1 MANKFSQ
8 FTIRINEQLNQKAT
22 DKADSLGVSRA
33 EVMRRALSAFC
44 NQTSPNTDSAET
56 NRLLIQLEAAN
67 EARNKA
73 EEAFNE
79 SRSRSDTIIMQL
91 SQQIDRQQ
99 LQLEDIRRNRSIF
112 ARIRDVFVPSDT
124 WPLQLET
131 STTTV

>member
-79 SRSRSDTIIMQL
+79 SRTRSDTIIMQL
-91 SQQIDRQQ
+91 ST
-99 LQLEDIRRNRSIF
+99 QLEKQTKQIENLTKPRSLWQRIF
-112 ARIRDVFVPSDT
+112 P
-124 WPLQLET
+124 PMP
-131 STTTV
+131 TT